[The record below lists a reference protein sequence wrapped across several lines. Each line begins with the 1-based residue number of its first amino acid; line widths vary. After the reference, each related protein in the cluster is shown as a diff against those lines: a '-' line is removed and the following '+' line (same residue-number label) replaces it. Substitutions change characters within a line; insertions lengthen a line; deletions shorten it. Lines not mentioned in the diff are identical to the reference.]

1 MLNNSL
7 TMNNNIITSQNISA
21 DEARGRSIVVANID
35 RILHGT
41 ATVKEN
47 EITDP
52 IDLTATT
59 TFKGRDFKVGLEV
72 KVFDKPCNYMAMKLN
87 GQRVNATIPN
97 SFMLK
102 RDKIQ
107 RMTAQRETD
116 GLDYILYIPI
126 LNDTIYVYNLDQVD
140 WDYVN
145 QGEIWQK
152 ITQDDPSSKYYS
164 TYTYFLPV
172 SDAYKTITIK

>member
-7 TMNNNIITSQNISA
+7 TMNNTSITQKNISA
-21 DEARGRSIVVANID
+21 DEARGRNIVVSNID

-59 TFKGRDFKVGLEV
+59 TYKGRDFKIGLEV
-72 KVFDKPCNYMAMKLN
+72 KVFDKPCTYMAMKIN
-87 GQRVNATIPN
+87 GQRINPPIPD

-107 RMTAQRETD
+107 RMTAQRESD
-116 GLDYILYIPI
+116 GLDYVLYVPI
-126 LNDTIYVYNLDQVD
+126 LNDTIYVYDIDKVD

-145 QGEIWQK
+145 QGDIWQK
-152 ITQDDPSSKYYS
+152 ITQDNPDTKYYS
-164 TYTYFLPV
+164 TYTYFLPAAE
-172 SDAYKTITIK
+172 AYKTITIK

>member
-7 TMNNNIITSQNISA
+7 TMNNNIITNQNISA
-21 DEARGRSIVVANID
+21 DEARGRSIVVNNID
-35 RILHGT
+35 RIIHGT

-59 TFKGRDFKVGLEV
+59 TFKGRDYKIGLEV
-72 KVFDKPCNYMAMKLN
+72 KVFEKPCTYMAMRIN
-87 GQRVNATIPN
+87 GQRINPPIPD

-107 RMTAQRETD
+107 RMTAQRESD
-116 GLDYILYIPI
+116 GLDYVLYLPI
-126 LNDTIYVYNLDQVD
+126 LNDTIYVYDIDKVD
-140 WDYVN
+140 WENIN
-145 QGEIWQK
+145 QADVYQK
-152 ITQDDPSSKYYS
+152 MTQDNPNTKWYS
-164 TYTYFLPV
+164 TYTYFLPAA
-172 SDAYKTITIK
+172 DAYKTITIK